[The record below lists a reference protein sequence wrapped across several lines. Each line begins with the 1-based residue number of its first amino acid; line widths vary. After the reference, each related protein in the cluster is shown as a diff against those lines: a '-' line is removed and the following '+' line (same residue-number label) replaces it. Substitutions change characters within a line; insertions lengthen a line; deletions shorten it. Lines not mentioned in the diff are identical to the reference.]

1 MYLRGSSKS
10 LPVKGFS
17 ILPSCLAHSK
27 YSNKATWICKFSH
40 DAKGKKYQTYA
51 PNMVLWCLQSATN
64 KKPPSTTN
72 PRRVFL
78 IRGTHS
84 FITPLG
90 PPGHSTYNHRPEP
103 HLETP
108 WGTTNIFR
116 WFLWRLPDV
125 RATCRPRRKISPTK
139 NGWIFFNLHSSAIKG
154 DV

>member
-108 WGTTNIFR
+108 WGTTTSFGGFCGGFPMFELHVVPVEKYHPQKMDGF
-116 WFLWRLPDV
+116 FLTFIL
-125 RATCRPRRKISPTK
+125 RP
-139 NGWIFFNLHSSAIKG
+139 
-154 DV
+154 